1 MKFLYKLGQAILILL
16 DIVLIILTIAGF
28 SVSVVMGII
37 FLIITIAVMGLILVL
52 ENKYKNIN
60 APKKDTSNAPVSTSI
75 PKRVDSGLINNNI
88 TPVEPVKPKP
98 IQNSV
103 VVPQTKSAQV
113 ITKPAVNKPP
123 NVVNSKYLRY
133 YYSKVKIATEKSLNL
148 DTSLIGKWVELVQ
161 EPTNQ
166 YDENAIMVSYND
178 TKLGYLF
185 KGTLQDMANRWLSS
199 SDGKELLSKVEDI
212 ENNIVYVYLAF
223 YEPISE
229 NMVEN
234 TFKFTISAKNYDE
247 WYPYEGQELYFN
259 YDFEK
264 EKYSVD
270 ELGYAPK
277 SATSFIESIQN
288 EKGYISY
295 ISKLDEKDNGSY
307 FATVETIYIKSLDK

>member
-1 MKFLYKLGQAILILL
+1 MKFLYRLGQAILIVFTLFFL
-16 DIVLIILTIAGF
+16 ILSIASISDGALIIMFLIPMILC
-28 SVSVVMGII
+28 VLGII
-37 FLIITIAVMGLILVL
+37 LL
-52 ENKYKNIN
+52 EKKYKNSLETT
-60 APKKDTSNAPVSTSI
+60 KKNNISNAPVTTSI
-75 PKRVDSGLINNNI
+75 PKRVDSGFINNNPI
-88 TPVEPVKPKP
+88 EPVKLNP
-98 IQNSV
+98 IQNNIV
-103 VVPQTKSAQV
+103 TQV
-113 ITKPAVNKPP
+113 ITKPTVNKPP
-123 NVVNSKYLRY
+123 NVVNGKYLRY

-199 SDGKELLSKVEDI
+199 SDDKELLSKVEDI

-234 TFKFTISAKNYDE
+234 MFKFTISAKNYDE

-295 ISKLDEKDNGSY
+295 ISKLDEKNNGSY
-307 FATVETIYIKSLDK
+307 SATVETIYIKSLDK